1 MMNRELRRA
10 QKKQDEKFDKE
21 REKRRDKRKA
31 KVASL
36 REQRSKRRQAAAA
49 RAEARKRGEAPPK
62 EAVKE
67 AAKDQAAAQAATAKG
82 KRPGRFSLVLMMV
95 TVFFIVLQGAIPL
108 EQADE
113 VDVLRSLTGAGFY
126 LLFAYFSTLWLMR
139 RGAPKPILMTII
151 SGGMLTLG
159 VEVAR
164 RFQPELT
171 TDWLMVVLA
180 PPFIVAGAFLGRLVY
195 INSPR

>member
-21 REKRRDKRKA
+21 RQKRRDKRKA

-49 RAEARKRGEAPPK
+49 RAEARKRGEPPPK
-62 EAVKE
+62 EAAKE
-67 AAKDQAAAQAATAKG
+67 QAAAQAATAKG

-139 RGAPKPILMTII
+139 RGAPKPILMTLI

>member
-21 REKRRDKRKA
+21 RQKRRDKRKA

-49 RAEARKRGEAPPK
+49 RAEARKRGEPPP
-62 EAVKE
+62 KE
-67 AAKDQAAAQAATAKG
+67 AAKDQAAVQAATAKG

-126 LLFAYFSTLWLMR
+126 LLFAYFSPLWLMR
-139 RGAPKPILMTII
+139 RGAPKPILMTLI